1 MSRKNIIT
9 NRLLDQ
15 QTGRQVHTTALTNFS
30 LAGWE
35 NFQDP
40 IYTSSNKLLL
50 TDGVPT
56 KLTFS
61 TPVLFGNFTRQPQIG
76 ATKYPIWDFVD
87 NKFLSYKEN
96 NNGNNSS
103 RLQFVAEA
111 QTAGTGV
118 AIEISLFIPTYL
130 TIYRESKPLVKGTN
144 PQRVTD
150 NIEFY
155 YDDNTL
161 QNGCE
166 IYVTA
171 IGDNV
176 EIYNINLYAKNF

>member
-1 MSRKNIIT
+1 MQDNNIKTTVIQ
-9 NRLLDQ
+9 DS

-103 RLQFVAEA
+103 LH
-111 QTAGTGV
+111 T
-118 AIEISLFIPTYL
+118 
-130 TIYRESKPLVKGTN
+130 
-144 PQRVTD
+144 
-150 NIEFY
+150 
-155 YDDNTL
+155 
-161 QNGCE
+161 
-166 IYVTA
+166 
-171 IGDNV
+171 
-176 EIYNINLYAKNF
+176 